1 MYMKFKF
8 SKKINNFSYIY
19 RLLYSFSAR
28 VTIYYTSY
36 RFFVR
41 YLIREFVWQ
50 VYKISLFYYWME
62 YIKVINNAIL
72 FFQTYFRYN
81 LDCHIFIYDIY
92 NSTY

>member
-28 VTIYYTSY
+28 VTIYISY
-36 RFFVR
+36 RFIVR

-50 VYKISLFYYWME
+50 VYKIPLLLGG
-62 YIKVINNAIL
+62 I
-72 FFQTYFRYN
+72 
-81 LDCHIFIYDIY
+81 H
-92 NSTY
+92 